1 MAVSRSSGRG
11 RNRLSPYGFSAMF
24 SRYDLLLA
32 AIPLVLAVGLFAG
45 IVVPVPLHY
54 TIGSGALMCS
64 LFLADALYFNP
75 PTDASGGS

>member
-1 MAVSRSSGRG
+1 MAVSRSSGRD
-11 RNRLSPYGFSAMF
+11 RNRLSPYGFLATF

-45 IVVPVPLHY
+45 IVVPVPLHFS
-54 TIGSGALMCS
+54 IGSGALVCIF
-64 LFLADALYFNP
+64 FLADALYFNP

>member
-1 MAVSRSSGRG
+1 MAVSPNSGRS

-24 SRYDLLLA
+24 SRCDLLLA

-54 TIGSGALMCS
+54 TTGSGALICS

-75 PTDASGGS
+75 PTDA

>member
-1 MAVSRSSGRG
+1 MAVSRSSGRD
-11 RNRLSPYGFSAMF
+11 RNRLSPYGFLATF

-45 IVVPVPLHY
+45 IVVPVPLHFS
-54 TIGSGALMCS
+54 IGSGALVCGF
-64 LFLADALYFNP
+64 FLADALYFNP

>member
-1 MAVSRSSGRG
+1 MAASPNSGSS

-54 TIGSGALMCS
+54 TVGSGALMCS

-75 PTDASGGS
+75 PTDAS

>member
-1 MAVSRSSGRG
+1 MAVSPNSGRS

-32 AIPLVLAVGLFAG
+32 AIPLVLAVGLFTG
-45 IVVPVPLHY
+45 IVVPVPLHFS
-54 TIGSGALMCS
+54 IGSGALVCS
-64 LFLADALYFNP
+64 FFLADALYFNP

>member
-11 RNRLSPYGFSAMF
+11 RNRLSPYGFLATF

-32 AIPLVLAVGLFAG
+32 AIPLVLAVGLLAG
-45 IVVPVPLHY
+45 IVVPVPLHFS
-54 TIGSGALMCS
+54 IGSGALVCS
-64 LFLADALYFNP
+64 FFLADALYFNP